1 MKFIRP
7 TPLLLKNFAFTL
19 LLLIA
24 TVALYQLSARY
35 PLSRDLT
42 QTKLNSLELGSVNAL
57 KMLQGEVKITVYATE
72 QNVKLGDLRRLIR
85 EFVAIYQRYKP
96 DITLTFVDPLKEP
109 DAMRKA
115 SIQSNGE
122 MIVEYG
128 GRSAHLVSLNEQTLS
143 SALLGL
149 AHSKNELLMYLEG
162 HGERKLDGAA
172 NHDLGDFGKR
182 LQKNGYRISSLN
194 LTVSPDVPSNA
205 SLLVLTHPQAPLLQ
219 GEVDKILRHIANGG
233 NLLWL
238 IDAEPLRGLEPVA
251 DKLGLLL
258 TPGAVIDPAAQDMN
272 APANWALSTD
282 YPSHP
287 VTDNFNLITVFP
299 FARGLDSNENN
310 AWQRQTLVVAAPR
323 GWISQTPFKPGNKL
337 HMDKNHDI
345 PGPVNLAIAMQRSVN
360 DKVQRIIVVGGASF
374 LANAYSGNGGNI
386 DLGIN
391 MVNWLSNEDKLI
403 TIQPRAN
410 KDGNITL
417 STHQLTIISISL
429 VIALPLLLLLVA
441 GVQWWRRRG

>member
-7 TPLLLKNFAFTL
+7 TPLLLKNIAFTL

-42 QTKLNSLELGSVNAL
+42 QTKLNSLEPGSVNAL

-128 GRSAHLVSLNEQTLS
+128 GRSAHLLSLNEQTLS

-258 TPGAVIDPAAQDMN
+258 TPGTVIDPAAQDMN

-310 AWQRQTLVVAAPR
+310 VWQRQTLVVAAPR
-323 GWISQTPFKPGNKL
+323 GWLSQTPFKPGNKP

-391 MVNWLSNEDKLI
+391 MVNWLSNEDALI
-403 TIQPRAN
+403 TIQPRAS

-441 GVQWWRRRG
+441 GLQWWRRRG